1 MAKEN
6 KQKTEATPVAIT
18 PENIVDQRKAGN
30 LLTPELKKM
39 MDEQTQKEKDEKIV
53 RETKRRI
60 SYIGFRFDSGMVEL
74 KKMRAMDDLALYNT
88 RQQGR
93 LMRFLTGFVV
103 TEQIANEFAA
113 KTEDDVLQLEKVEK
127 GSIILMVPESDKDGK
142 TVRKEVTFKVGDEV
156 PAIID
161 YNEFDDGL
169 EKLQKNLRERQDKIE
184 KQYKEDMLVIKKA
197 AGEYWRDDWQY
208 AARIITGE
216 GVQSCRSW

>member
-1 MAKEN
+1 
-6 KQKTEATPVAIT
+6 
-18 PENIVDQRKAGN
+18 
-30 LLTPELKKM
+30 M
-39 MDEQTQKEKDEKIV
+39 MDEQTQKEKNEKIV

-93 LMRFLTGFVV
+93 LMRFLTGFDV
-103 TEQIANEFAA
+103 TEQVVNEFAG
-113 KTEDDVLQLEKVEK
+113 KTEDDVLQLEKVDK
-127 GSIILMVPESDKDGK
+127 GALILLVPETDKDGK
-142 TVRKEVTFKVGDEV
+142 VTRKETTFKPGDTV

-208 AARIITGE
+208 AARVITSNGAE
-216 GVQSCRSW
+216 SCRSW

>member
-1 MAKEN
+1 MAKKEN
-6 KQKTEATPVAIT
+6 NTPATIT

-30 LLTPELKKM
+30 VLTPELKQL
-39 MDEQTQKEKDEKIV
+39 MDEKVRKEKDDKIIN
-53 RETKRRI
+53 ETRRRI

-93 LMRFLTGFVV
+93 LMRFLTGFTV
-103 TEQIANEFAA
+103 TDQVINEFAS
-113 KTEDDVLQLEKVEK
+113 KTEDDVLSLEKVDTK
-127 GSIILMVPESDKDGK
+127 KAVIILLVPEIGKDGK
-142 TVRKEVTFKVGDEV
+142 LARIEKEFKAGDNV

-169 EKLQKNLRERQDKIE
+169 EKLAKNLKDRQDKIE

-197 AGEYWRDDWQY
+197 AGEYWRDDWMY
-208 AARIITGE
+208 AARVITSTGAE
-216 GVQSCRSW
+216 QSRWY

>member
-1 MAKEN
+1 MAKET
-6 KQKTEATPVAIT
+6 KKTEATPVAIT

-60 SYIGFRFDSGMVEL
+60 NYIGFRFDSGMVEL

-93 LMRFLTGFVV
+93 LMRFLTGFEV
-103 TEQIANEFAA
+103 TEQIVNEFAA
-113 KTEDDVLQLEKVEK
+113 KTEDDVLQLEKVDK
-127 GSIILMVPESDKDGK
+127 GTLILMVPETGKDGK
-142 TVRKEVTFKVGDEV
+142 VSRKETTFKPGDIV

-169 EKLQKNLRERQDKIE
+169 EKLKKNLCERQDKIE
-184 KQYKEDMLVIKKA
+184 KQYKEDMLVIQKA
-197 AGEYWRDDWQY
+197 AGEYWSEDWRY
-208 AARIITGE
+208 AVRVISGNGAETHR
-216 GVQSCRSW
+216 W

>member
-1 MAKEN
+1 MAN
-6 KQKTEATPVAIT
+6 KKSNEAPVTIT

-39 MDEQTQKEKDEKIV
+39 MDEQTQKEKNDKVI

-60 SYIGFRFDSGMVEL
+60 SYIGYRFDSGMVEL

-93 LMRFLTGFVV
+93 LMRFLTGFTV
-103 TEQIANEFAA
+103 TEQVVNEFAA

-127 GSIILMVPESDKDGK
+127 GTLILLVPETDKDGK
-142 TVRKEVTFKVGDEV
+142 TVRKETTFKVGDEV

-169 EKLQKNLRERQDKIE
+169 EKLQKNLGERQNKIE
-184 KQYKEDMLVIKKA
+184 KQYSEDMLVIKKA
-197 AGEYWRDDWQY
+197 AGEYWRDDWMY
-208 AARIITGE
+208 AARIITGT
-216 GVQSCRSW
+216 GAQSSNCW

>member
-1 MAKEN
+1 MEEKKEN
-6 KQKTEATPVAIT
+6 KKTAPVTIT

-30 LLTPELKKM
+30 LLTPELKKL
-39 MDEQTQKEKDEKIV
+39 MDEQTKKEKDEKIV

-60 SYIGFRFDSGMVEL
+60 NYIGFRFDSGMVEL

-103 TEQIANEFAA
+103 TEQIVEEFAA
-113 KTEDDVLQLEKVEK
+113 KTADDVLQLEKVGK
-127 GSIILMVPESDKDGK
+127 GTLILLVPETSKDGK
-142 TVRKEVTFKVGDEV
+142 TTRKETTFKVGDSV

-169 EKLQKNLRERQDKIE
+169 EKLQKNLLERQDKIE
-184 KQYKEDMLVIKKA
+184 KQYKDDMLVIKKA

-208 AARIITGE
+208 AVRVITNN
-216 GVQSCRSW
+216 GVQSTRSW